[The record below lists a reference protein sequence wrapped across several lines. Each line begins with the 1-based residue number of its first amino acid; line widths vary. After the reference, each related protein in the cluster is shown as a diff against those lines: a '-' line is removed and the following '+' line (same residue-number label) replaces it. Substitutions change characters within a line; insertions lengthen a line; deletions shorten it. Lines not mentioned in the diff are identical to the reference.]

1 MSKDAGA
8 DGGGDGH
15 GVGEKSKAGG
25 AKIHPVVWVIIALV
39 VFSTGL
45 ANDVLG
51 FVNGVF
57 RMINV
62 NTPVFFT
69 ILAVVWGFVAISKWR
84 DKNK

>member
-15 GVGEKSKAGG
+15 GGGEKPKAG
-25 AKIHPVVWVIIALV
+25 AKIHPIFWVIIV
-39 VFSTGL
+39 FFVFSTGL
-45 ANDVLG
+45 ANDILG
-51 FVNGVF
+51 FANGVF

-62 NTPVFFT
+62 NTTVFFT